1 MSFQT
6 SALLLTWIA
15 ILILAFALSG
25 LLRQLHLIRL
35 ALDPQRRVT
44 LGPARGIQA
53 PPVDGVGT
61 AGWTRPTVLLFMAA
75 DCPVCSAIQDELES
89 VAADGLELVAVFAG
103 EAEGTFPDG
112 IEIVAGDPEAFRK
125 FNISF
130 TPFAVA
136 VDGDGRVAAS
146 QPLGSIR
153 SLHEFVSLQ
162 RERMATT

>member
-6 SALLLTWIA
+6 SALLVTWIA
-15 ILILAFALSG
+15 IAILAFALSG
-25 LLRQLHLIRL
+25 LLRQLHLIRV

-44 LGPARGIQA
+44 LGPARGIEA
-53 PPVDGVGT
+53 PPIDGVGLSGRT
-61 AGWTRPTVLLFMAA
+61 WPTVVLFMDS
-75 DCPVCSAIQDELES
+75 DCPACSAIQGELES
-89 VAADGLELVAVFAG
+89 VVFDGLEFVAVFAG
-103 EAEGTFPDG
+103 EADGRFPDG
-112 IEIVAGDPEAFRK
+112 IEIVARNPEAFRK

-136 VDGDGRVAAS
+136 VDGDGRVAAT
-146 QPLGSIR
+146 QPLGSVR